1 MCQKIFSFVLSFVLL
16 MLLCTGCIGK
26 PASGG
31 GASAPSP
38 EPSFSEELT
47 PEVQSAYRQ
56 YLEPLLENGALMNN
70 WTGDPQGIESGDLY
84 GAAKDLEIVDALL
97 EEDGLTLTAEVY
109 GVVLRNPETGEETIT
124 NGDWV
129 VENAVAVQTP
139 YDSPHF
145 PYIPLGA
152 AAVKMQD
159 PALEPVPAYLSCVW
173 EPYENPG
180 RRYLEARTAELSDQ
194 MAASERP
201 DLSGYD
207 RRLVDYVYKIIAS
220 QRLIGGP
227 EDITLWDL
235 ENLCTD
241 LSINWE
247 VVNYVP
253 ETIADPME
261 PPPIDAG
268 LLRLMPN
275 LRSFTTYY
283 PLADYGVFGE
293 MKQLESLRF
302 DIEAAETPLDF
313 STLRVGKADT
323 LSIDGFRQDI
333 AIDLSGCDVN
343 TLHINSWV
351 ASVTELKGCEGI
363 KNLEFNNTRSDT
375 RIISAEAFPNAEHI
389 RMAFFSD
396 TPRVRDFSRLAS
408 FGEDVEIDLTLSYQA
423 ANNKTVESL
432 AGVRLDHLTLDP
444 KDGQWP
450 LDEPDPAL
458 VEKIDARQ
466 VEWLEH

>member
-1 MCQKIFSFVLSFVLL
+1 MCRKIFSFVLSFVLL

-38 EPSFSEELT
+38 EPSSSEELT
-47 PEVQSAYRQ
+47 PEVRSAYRQ

-129 VENAVAVQTP
+129 VENAIAVQTP
-139 YDSPHF
+139 YGSPHF

-152 AAVKMQD
+152 AAIKMQD
-159 PALEPVPAYLSCVW
+159 PALTSGPTYLSCVW

-194 MAASERP
+194 MAASEKP

-283 PLADYGVFGE
+283 PLADYSVFEG
-293 MKQLESLRF
+293 MDRLESLRF

-323 LSIDGFRQDI
+323 LSIENFRQDI

-351 ASVTELKGCEGI
+351 ASVIELKGCEGI

-375 RIISAEAFPNAEHI
+375 RIISAEAFPNVEHI

-423 ANNKTVESL
+423 ANNKTVETL

-444 KDGQWP
+444 KNGQWP

-458 VEKIDARQ
+458 VEKIGARQ

>member
-1 MCQKIFSFVLSFVLL
+1 MFKCFSILFAALL
-16 MLLCTGCIGK
+16 VLLCTGCGEQ
-26 PASGG
+26 PAPGSGEG
-31 GASAPSP
+31 SSPPPAETSAPAGQDRHI
-38 EPSFSEELT
+38 ELT
-47 PEVQSAYRQ
+47 PEHKEQ
-56 YLEPLLENGALMNN
+56 YATYLRPLGYSGELIGLEPLPPAYDCGVV
-70 WTGDPQGIESGDLY
+70 
-84 GAAKDLEIVDALL
+84 KDLEVVDAVLGQ
-97 EEDGLTLTAEVY
+97 DSMTLTAEVY
-109 GVVLRNPETGEETIT
+109 GTVLLNTDTGEETID
-124 NGDWV
+124 NGFWVENTIAARPPADAPHAPFVLLGTSV
-129 VENAVAVQTP
+129 VELRDTGKA
-139 YDSPHF
+139 
-145 PYIPLGA
+145 
-152 AAVKMQD
+152 
-159 PALEPVPAYLSCVW
+159 EPEVLSCHW
-173 EPYENPG
+173 QPLENPG
-180 RRYLEARTAELSDQ
+180 RRMLEETSSEFAEQ
-194 MAASERP
+194 IAASGKP

-302 DIEAAETPLDF
+302 DIEATETPLNF

-323 LSIDGFRQDI
+323 LSVENFRQDI

-363 KNLEFNNTRSDT
+363 RELEFNNTRSDT
-375 RIISAEAFPNAEHI
+375 RIISAETFPNAEHI

-396 TPRVRDFSRLAS
+396 TPRVRDFSRLAT
-408 FGEDVEIDLTLSYQA
+408 FGEDVEIDLTLTYQA

-432 AGVRLDHLTLDP
+432 AGVRLDRLTLDP

-458 VEKIDARQ
+458 VEKVKARQ